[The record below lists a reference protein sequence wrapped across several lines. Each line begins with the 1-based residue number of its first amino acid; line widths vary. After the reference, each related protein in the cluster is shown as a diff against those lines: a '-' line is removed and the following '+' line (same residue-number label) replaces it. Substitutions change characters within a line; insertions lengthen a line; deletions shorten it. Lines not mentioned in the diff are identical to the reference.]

1 MLTLLLGII
10 GALAVTCAALVAG
23 ILALLGE
30 IGR

>member
-10 GALAVTCAALVAG
+10 GALSITCAALVAG